1 MYNALLVFLFF
12 ILIMA
17 LQARHL
23 KCEFVKISQK
33 NLNIRIALISDIHM
47 RFLMVP
53 SDDAAK
59 AISKN
64 NPDLIIIAGDII
76 DKEKHIYAFT
86 RWIKKVSGNIP
97 VYLVLGN
104 HDHSCFKKNPKSK
117 DIFMLNI
124 KNLGLK
130 LLINDST
137 IFRKNGKSVNLIG
150 IDDYRQGKTNKG
162 LALSK
167 KDPSAD
173 MNIAISHNPEFALS
187 LLPGEVD
194 VLLSGHFHGGQIW
207 MPFGLEYKL
216 FRKEVTCRL
225 GYRKGLH
232 TINDTPVY
240 ISRGLGNVIVPFRL
254 GSFPEITFIDV

>member
-64 NPDLIIIAGDII
+64 NPDLISIAGVII
-76 DKEKHIYAFT
+76 EKEKHIYAFT
-86 RWIKKVSGNIP
+86 RWIKKSRVIFRFIWYWETMTTA
-97 VYLVLGN
+97 V
-104 HDHSCFKKNPKSK
+104 FKNPKSK

-240 ISRGLGNVIVPFRL
+240 ISRGLGNVIVPLRL